1 MRAGEQSMLVRL
13 TGALLVVAALLIGGA
28 VDAKTRVRYSQ
39 GGDSL
44 LFGPIYLAR
53 DLGYF
58 DEEGIDL
65 DGAALPAGAKVA
77 AALVGGSLD
86 VVQTAFPHI
95 AKSYEEGIHLV
106 AFAGIFAQLGLD
118 VVFSNRALEKAQLGP
133 DAALGAKASALKGL
147 KVGISSA
154 GSSTDAFARSLI
166 RMAGLNPDTDVSLVP
181 VGAGATT
188 LAAFERG
195 AVDAFV
201 YPLPFPQVA
210 EARGLGRIVISATR
224 GDVPEWTGLL
234 YVVVAAPKKYVDEN
248 PKIVL
253 GLTRA
258 LGKAMKFIQERPA
271 EAKERLRKVFPK
283 VDTKAMD
290 LSLEAALGAYARTP
304 IIPRSGYE
312 TAIKFQSAADGKVY
326 NVPFEAVVNNTFA
339 EQVTAELGLK
349 AR

>member
-1 MRAGEQSMLVRL
+1 MRPDRWRVFVRL
-13 TGALLVVAALLIGGA
+13 GVALLAVAVGLAGGVA
-28 VDAKTRVRYSQ
+28 DAKTKVRYSQ

-58 DEEGIDL
+58 EEEGIDL

-118 VVFSNRALEKAQLGP
+118 VVFSNRVLEKVQLGREAP
-133 DAALGAKASALKGL
+133 LGTKVRALKGL

-154 GSSTDAFARSLI
+154 GSSTDTFARSLI

-181 VGAGATT
+181 VGAGATM

-195 AVDAFV
+195 ALDAFV
-201 YPLPFPQVA
+201 YPLPYPQVV
-210 EARGLGRIVISATR
+210 EARGLGKIVISATQ
-224 GDVPEWTGLL
+224 GDVPDWIGLL
-234 YVVVAAPKKYVDEN
+234 YVVIAAPKKYVEEN
-248 PKIVL
+248 PKVVL

-258 LGKAMKFIQERPA
+258 LGKAMRYIQDKPE

-283 VDTKAMD
+283 VDPRAMD
-290 LSLEAALGAYARTP
+290 LSLDAAFGAYARTP
-304 IIPRSGYE
+304 IIPRRGYE
-312 TAIKFQSAADGKVY
+312 TAIKFQSAADGKTY

-339 EQVTAELGLK
+339 EQVTTELGLK
-349 AR
+349 SR